1 MFCCRRLG
9 DLAENVADSRHLLQR
24 VVVEEA
30 QPGEAAVALQLH
42 HPGEAEGVEMPGT
55 ADDSPRDEPGCQLG
69 GGQASH
75 RHTEGWGPAGNLGSL
90 GDPVNCQA
98 GDPGRLVE
106 EQGGKSVLVLPDQ
119 LVGDLQPPPQTV
131 LPPGQ
136 PPSHPQGGEVLHG
149 RLDAGDGFEA
159 GGARLPPGGL
169 VGARAGEEVT
179 AGGQLVGAEGVEQVL
194 PPVQEAGVRSAELV
208 GAADQEVAGQLLHVH
223 QSVRSVVDP
232 VNINHSTAL
241 AASFYRSHC
250 LLDVGDG
257 TAGVGCT
264 TNSGYLREGGKIE
277 RDFMG

>member
-1 MFCCRRLG
+1 M
-9 DLAENVADSRHLLQR
+9 
-24 VVVEEA
+24 EEA

-75 RHTEGWGPAGNLGSL
+75 RHTEGRGPAGDLGSL
-90 GDPVNCQA
+90 GDPVDCQA
-98 GDPGRLVE
+98 GDPGRLAE

-149 RLDAGDGFEA
+149 RLDAGDGLEA

-169 VGARAGEEVT
+169 VGPRAGEEVGR
-179 AGGQLVGAEGVEQVL
+179 GGQFI
-194 PPVQEAGVRSAELV
+194 RS
-208 GAADQEVAGQLLHVH
+208 Q
-223 QSVRSVVDP
+223 
-232 VNINHSTAL
+232 
-241 AASFYRSHC
+241 
-250 LLDVGDG
+250 
-257 TAGVGCT
+257 
-264 TNSGYLREGGKIE
+264 
-277 RDFMG
+277 